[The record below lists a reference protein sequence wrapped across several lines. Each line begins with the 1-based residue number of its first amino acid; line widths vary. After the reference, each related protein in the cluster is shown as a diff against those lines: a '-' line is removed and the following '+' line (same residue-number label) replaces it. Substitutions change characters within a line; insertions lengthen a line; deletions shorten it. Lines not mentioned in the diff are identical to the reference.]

1 MLGLHCCAG
10 FSLVAAVC
18 CAQLCMTLCD
28 PIDWS
33 PPGSSV
39 HGILQTRIL
48 EWVATPF
55 FRGSSQPRDH
65 TRISCQV
72 CCIAGGFVSAEPPGK
87 PLFTLWGAAKL
98 FSAATSPFYILI
110 IWLGGFQFLHT
121 LVNACYFPF
130 VWFFKLAPS
139 WCACFRFSEHGKL
152 LQTYCF
158 ESLLWN
164 VEVIFLGI

>member
-1 MLGLHCCAG
+1 MLSRVWLFVTPSTEAHQAPLSMG
-10 FSLVAAVC
+10 FSRQEYWRGQWFPSSGNLPNPEIILASLAK
-18 CAQLCMTLCD
+18 
-28 PIDWS
+28 S
-33 PPGSSV
+33 PALQVGSLPLS
-39 HGILQTRIL
+39 HRGIPCL
-48 EWVATPF
+48 A
-55 FRGSSQPRDH
+55 
-65 TRISCQV
+65 
-72 CCIAGGFVSAEPPGK
+72 
-87 PLFTLWGAAKL
+87 LWGAAKL

-139 WCACFRFSEHGKL
+139 WCVCFRFSERGKL

-158 ESLLWN
+158 ENLLWN